1 MPTTI
6 HVPPALL
13 KKIDVRA
20 KALGISRNRFIVET
34 LTEKL
39 HSAREWP
46 QDFVRALKQPVRR
59 DVAATADDM
68 LHQIES
74 TRRSRKTPPKLA

>member
-6 HVPPALL
+6 HVPQALL
-13 KKIDVRA
+13 KKIDARA
-20 KALGISRNRFIVET
+20 KALGVSRNRFIVET
-34 LTEKL
+34 MTEKL
-39 HSAREWP
+39 QSAREWP
-46 QDFVRALKQPVRR
+46 EDFVRALKQPVRA

-68 LHQIES
+68 LRQIES

>member
-6 HVPPALL
+6 HVPPTLL

-20 KALGISRNRFIVET
+20 KALGVSRNRFIIET

-39 HSAREWP
+39 QSSAEWP
-46 QDFVRALKQPVRR
+46 EDFVRVLKQPVRA
-59 DVAATADDM
+59 DVAATANDM
-68 LHQIES
+68 LRQIES
-74 TRRSRKTPPKLA
+74 TRRSRKMPPKLA